1 MAPEPRPDGK
11 IVELASFEGFIEAD
25 AALRQLEDAGIKAMR
40 GADDG
45 SGSLPNLAAV
55 GGYAVLVFED
65 DLPAARAVLASEPA
79 EASEDSESA
88 D

>member
-11 IVELASFEGFIEAD
+11 IVELATFESFIEAE
-25 AALRQLEDAGIKAMR
+25 AALTRLGDAGVKAVR

-55 GGYAVLVFED
+55 GGYPVLVFED
-65 DLPAARAVLASEPA
+65 DLPAARVVLASE
-79 EASEDSESA
+79 ESETA

>member
-1 MAPEPRPDGK
+1 MPSEPRPEGR
-11 IVELASFEGFIEAD
+11 IVTLATFESFVEAE
-25 AALRQLEDAGIKAMR
+25 AALARLEDAGIKAMR

-55 GGYAVLVFED
+55 GGYPVLVFED
-65 DLPAARAVLASEPA
+65 DVVAARAALAAAASEG
-79 EASEDSESA
+79 SESA

>member
-1 MAPEPRPDGK
+1 
-11 IVELASFEGFIEAD
+11 LATFESFIEAE
-25 AALRQLEDAGIKAMR
+25 AALARLEDAGIKTMR

-55 GGYAVLVFED
+55 GGYPVLVFED
-65 DLPAARAVLASEPA
+65 DLPAARAVLASEEPQA
-79 EASEDSESA
+79 TEDSEPA

>member
-11 IVELASFEGFIEAD
+11 IVELASFESFIEAE
-25 AALRQLEDAGIKAMR
+25 AALAQLEDAGIKAMR

-55 GGYAVLVFED
+55 GGFSVLVFED
-65 DLPAARAVLASEPA
+65 DLPAARAALASEG
-79 EASEDSESA
+79 SESA

>member
-1 MAPEPRPDGK
+1 MAPKPRPDGK
-11 IVELASFEGFIEAD
+11 IVELASFESFIEAE
-25 AALRQLEDAGIKAMR
+25 AALTQLQDAGIKAMR

-55 GGYAVLVFED
+55 GGFSVLVFED
-65 DLPAARAVLASEPA
+65 DLPGARAALAAPA
-79 EASEDSESA
+79 AEGSESA

>member
-11 IVELASFEGFIEAD
+11 ILELATFESFIEAE
-25 AALRQLEDAGIKAMR
+25 AARARLEDAGIKTMR

-55 GGYAVLVFED
+55 GGYPVLVFED
-65 DLPAARAVLASEPA
+65 DLPAARAVLASEEPEGSEPA
-79 EASEDSESA
+79 D
-88 D
+88 